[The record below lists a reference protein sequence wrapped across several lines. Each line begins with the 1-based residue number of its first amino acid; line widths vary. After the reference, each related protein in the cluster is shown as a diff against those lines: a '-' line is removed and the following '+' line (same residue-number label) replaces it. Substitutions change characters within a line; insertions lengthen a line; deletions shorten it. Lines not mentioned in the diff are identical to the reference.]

1 MSDDRGP
8 ITLSQ
13 YLKVVQAAETGG
25 AAKALARSGTV
36 TVNGQ
41 PEDRPGRKLA
51 KGDVVAVGDQT
62 FTVDR

>member
-8 ITLSQ
+8 ITLAQ
-13 YLKVVQAAETGG
+13 FLKVVNAADTGG
-25 AAKALARSGTV
+25 QAKAMVRDGAA

-51 KGDVVAVGDQT
+51 KGDVVTVAGQDY
-62 FTVDR
+62 TVDR